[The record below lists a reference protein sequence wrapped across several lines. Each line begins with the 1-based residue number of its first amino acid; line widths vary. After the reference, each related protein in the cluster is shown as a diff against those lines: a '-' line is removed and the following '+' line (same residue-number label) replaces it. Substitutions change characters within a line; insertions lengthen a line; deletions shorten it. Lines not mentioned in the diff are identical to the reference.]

1 MAQKTAIKFP
11 DLGGA
16 QDVTVIEVLV
26 NVGDQIEL
34 DQPLLT
40 LEGDKATMEVPAS
53 VAGKIENLV
62 IKVGDKVNEGDLIG
76 HIALSEPD
84 LEIKDSTVTTNKTI
98 NLPDLGG
105 ASDVTVIEILV
116 AKGDSVSQD
125 QPLITLE
132 GDKAT
137 MEVPSPYAGVINEI
151 LLAVGDKVNEG
162 DKVGT
167 IAAEESSVPVDENII
182 EELTEEVQIELPQN
196 SISDTGALLY
206 AGPSVRRLAFEFGV
220 DLNKVKATGPKGRL
234 LKEDLQNYVKQAVKG
249 GGTGIPEIPSVDFTK
264 FGETTNKTLNKI
276 KKLTGEFLTRNWLN
290 IPHVTQ
296 HGYVDIT
303 DLEKIRQAHKG
314 EFVAKGSRLTLLVFV
329 VRALVKAL
337 QEFPSFNSSLSSDG
351 SSLILKKY
359 INIGFA
365 VDTPNGLV
373 VPVLKDVL
381 EKDIYDLAKEIV
393 DLSNIARSE
402 SGLNP
407 GQLQGGCMTIS
418 SLGGIGGEF
427 FTPIVNAP
435 EVAILGLSK
444 SSIQPIYDGE
454 NFQPR
459 LMLPISL
466 SYDHRVIDGAEGA
479 RFLVYFSE
487 KLAEQSAIFS

>member
-1 MAQKTAIKFP
+1 MRSKDIKYQIQVHIHCIHSSRRDSNGTKTAIKFP

-234 LKEDLQNYVKQAVKG
+234 LKEDLQNYVKQAIKG

-264 FGETTNKTLNKI
+264 FGETTNKPLNKI

-351 SSLILKKY
+351 SSFNSKK
-359 INIGFA
+359 I
-365 VDTPNGLV
+365 
-373 VPVLKDVL
+373 
-381 EKDIYDLAKEIV
+381 
-393 DLSNIARSE
+393 
-402 SGLNP
+402 
-407 GQLQGGCMTIS
+407 
-418 SLGGIGGEF
+418 
-427 FTPIVNAP
+427 
-435 EVAILGLSK
+435 
-444 SSIQPIYDGE
+444 
-454 NFQPR
+454 
-459 LMLPISL
+459 
-466 SYDHRVIDGAEGA
+466 H
-479 RFLVYFSE
+479 
-487 KLAEQSAIFS
+487 